1 MEDLTKLKRML
12 LILGSFGFAVFA
24 MVVVTEIVSLYA

>member
-12 LILGSFGFAVFA
+12 LIVGSFGFAVFA
-24 MVVVTEIVSLYA
+24 MVVVTEIVNIYS

>member
-12 LILGSFGFAVFA
+12 LVMGSFGFAVFA
-24 MVVVTEIVSLYA
+24 MVVITEIVTIYA